1 MPFILSNVRNPK
13 AYKALA
19 VSLFFIA
26 LLVTG
31 VGAYKDFGVPIDE
44 PVERN
49 SGLISLNA
57 IGERF
62 QISWILNDASL
73 QNEAKK
79 LGSLKQYRD
88 RDYPV
93 LYSVISAA
101 LERVFRAKSEQDI
114 YFFRHLLNY
123 LTCLIGVYAIYKL
136 AKRRFSSWYLGLLA
150 AAFFIL
156 TPRMFADSFY
166 NSKDLIFLSAFAVA
180 TYSLISFIEKPTVK
194 LALWHALATGI
205 AINVRNMAVI
215 IIAMTILIIL
225 LRAFRKELSWRQIRL
240 PLFVFLVAT
249 PIVVISLW
257 PWLWTHPIEHFAQA
271 FSSMSKF
278 MRGPSHV
285 MYLGDAVE
293 VTKLPW
299 HYAFVWIGI
308 TTPIFYLGLF
318 VLGFGLIV
326 WGLLVNCTRLYS
338 SFNQLQDLV
347 FLALFFGPPLVVILL
362 NSVLYNGWRQ
372 LFFIYPAFLLIS
384 LRAWIWIY
392 SGSFLIRLKDSPGSG
407 VTKFWKWIF
416 AGFTIFCL
424 MQQALW
430 MKRAHP
436 FEFIYF
442 NEFSGN
448 EALKRFEGDYWAI
461 ANRQAL
467 DWILQQDTRS
477 LVAVYGDWIAAQPA
491 VFAQTDRARLLLT
504 ASQNNADYLVN
515 ASNPEFEEVHRI
527 LVHKQP
533 ISIIYKRKCP
543 LIDLTPVQLN
553 SRVEFGVNATGKQ
566 YLLGIDEAKISGSG
580 WAHPERWGTWSDGQ
594 SSTMIVP
601 FGNTNPS
608 KIDLGF
614 RVFLAPGKHDVQNVR
629 IMLNGRYLDDLS
641 LRQSQATYQ
650 VNLSQNDLKKNYA
663 EIAFLFRNPV
673 SPSTLNLGD
682 DNRKLGIGMEW
693 MIAH

>member
-1 MPFILSNVRNPK
+1 MPFILSNLRNPK
-13 AYKALA
+13 VYKALA

-31 VGAYKDFGVPIDE
+31 LSAYKDYGVPIDE

-62 QISWILNDASL
+62 QIPWILNDASM
-73 QNEAKK
+73 QNEAKM

-93 LYSVISAA
+93 LYSVISVT
-101 LERVFRAKSEQDI
+101 LEKLFRAKSEQDI

-123 LTCLIGVYAIYKL
+123 ITCLIGVYAIYKL

-156 TPRMFADSFY
+156 TPRMFAEMFY
-166 NSKDLIFLSAFAVA
+166 NSKDLIFLSVFAVA
-180 TYSLISFIEKPTVK
+180 TYSLISFIEKPAVK
-194 LALWHALATGI
+194 IALWHALATGI

-215 IIAMTILIIL
+215 IIVMSISFLL

-240 PLFVFLVAT
+240 PLFVFLVVT
-249 PIVVISLW
+249 PLVVLALW
-257 PWLWTHPIEHFAQA
+257 PWLWTHPIEHFTQA

-285 MYLGDAVE
+285 MYLGDVVE

-308 TTPIFYLGLF
+308 TTPIFYLALF
-318 VLGFGLIV
+318 VLGISLIY
-326 WGLLVNCTRLYS
+326 WNLLANRLRLYS
-338 SFNQLQDLV
+338 SFNQLQDLI
-347 FLALFFGPPLVVILL
+347 FLTLFFGPLLAVIVLH
-362 NSVLYNGWRQ
+362 SVLYNGWRQ
-372 LFFIYPAFLLIS
+372 LFFIYPAFLLVS
-384 LRAWIWIY
+384 LRAWVWIY
-392 SGSFLIRLKDSPGSG
+392 SGSFLIGFKDFLGAG
-407 VTKFWKWIF
+407 VIKFWKWIF

-424 MQQALW
+424 MQQAVW

-436 FEFIYF
+436 FEFVYF
-442 NEFSGN
+442 NEFSGK
-448 EALKRFEGDYWAI
+448 EVFKRFEGDYWAI

-477 LVAVYGDWIAAQPA
+477 LLTVNGSWIAAQPA
-491 VFAQTDRARLLLT
+491 IFAQTDRARLLLT
-504 ASQNNADYLVN
+504 ASQSNADYLVN

-533 ISIIYKRKCP
+533 ISIIYKRKPP

-553 SRVEFGVNATGKQ
+553 SKIEFGANATGKQ
-566 YLLGIDEAKISGSG
+566 YLLGIDEAQISGSG
-580 WAHPERWGTWSDGQ
+580 WAHPEQWGAWSDGQ

-601 FGNTNPS
+601 FGKIKPS

-614 RVFLAPGKHDVQNVR
+614 RVFLVPGKHDVQNIR
-629 IMLNGRYLDDLS
+629 IMLNGRYLDDLL
-641 LRQSQATYQ
+641 LRQAQGAYQ
-650 VNLSQNDLKKNYA
+650 VNLSQDDLKKNYA
-663 EIAFLFRNPV
+663 EIKFLFRNPA
-673 SPSTLNLGD
+673 SPSALNLGG

-693 MIAH
+693 LIAH